1 MSSRLFQ
8 NIIHQMR
15 DVVGRVIG
23 VIDENGIIV
32 ASSEVGRIGE
42 SRQRIREELTYS
54 SDSVVYDGYTYRYI
68 TPGNKT
74 DSIVFVEGDD
84 SHADKMAQILS
95 VSLGNIKSL
104 YDEKHDKSSFI
115 KNIILDNILPSDIYV
130 KSNELHFNSD
140 EYRAVIVVKFHGPC
154 ATAPYEIIQNLV
166 DRKSVV

>member
-54 SDSVVYDGYTYRYI
+54 QDSVVYDGYT
-68 TPGNKT
+68 
-74 DSIVFVEGDD
+74 
-84 SHADKMAQILS
+84 
-95 VSLGNIKSL
+95 
-104 YDEKHDKSSFI
+104 
-115 KNIILDNILPSDIYV
+115 
-130 KSNELHFNSD
+130 
-140 EYRAVIVVKFHGPC
+140 
-154 ATAPYEIIQNLV
+154 
-166 DRKSVV
+166 